1 MREFLK
7 SLGITR
13 VGHYSN
19 KGYYVID
26 LNSDVELAKCFS
38 QLSHS
43 NLVDEVEDKSI
54 ITVDSMSQV
63 FESDEYEITLLSDF
77 NADRYQI
84 VVKEY

>member
-7 SLGITR
+7 QLGINR

-26 LNSDVELAKCFS
+26 LNSDVEIAKCFS

-43 NLVDEVEDKSI
+43 DLVDEVEDKSI

-77 NADRYQI
+77 NSDRYQI
-84 VVKEY
+84 VVKEF